1 MKSRAF
7 TLIELLVVIAII
19 AILASMLLPAL
30 SKAREKA
37 RTIACVNNQR
47 QIGLALTIYA
57 DENHD
62 FYPCIMSWVDIFFKD
77 GSSKVGFM
85 QDPKILMCPACR
97 NPRRMPSGDN
107 YKSAPIGYLLNYNI
121 AEKDTSSGGPYPIIN
136 RRMITLPS
144 IFVTTFDRYYQDTT
158 SGVLTG
164 KGVMP
169 KQLNIRTGTSGAG
182 GKKDNYVLAYDHL
195 CIGGKMLHGDSGN
208 FLFADGHVQTMRPKQ
223 GPLLWGST
231 YEFRWF

>member
-1 MKSRAF
+1 MKRHSF

-19 AILASMLLPAL
+19 AILAAMLLPAL

-47 QIGLALTIYA
+47 QIGLALTIYS

-85 QDPKILMCPACR
+85 QDPKILMCPACQK
-97 NPRRMPSGDN
+97 PVTMPSGDN
-107 YKSAPIGYLLNYNI
+107 YKSAKIGYLMNYNI

-136 RRMITLPS
+136 RRTIGLPG
-144 IFVTTFDRYYQDTT
+144 IFVTVFDQYNATPG
-158 SGVLTG
+158 GVLTG

-169 KQLNIRTGTSGAG
+169 KQLNIRTAG
-182 GKKDNYVLAYDHL
+182 NGGGQNKDNYVLAYDHL
-195 CIGGKMLHGDSGN
+195 CAAGEMLHGGSGN
-208 FLFADGHVQTMRPKQ
+208 FLFSDGHVQTMRPKQ

-231 YEFRWF
+231 YEYRWF